1 MAFTYWKTIQ
11 IKNAL
16 IMTSGLR
23 KAHRYIW
30 LILVIVIPVIIV
42 FAIKD
47 LQFTDTNTVQIT
59 TEEFT
64 KKNAKPD
71 FENEIIKVAFYPNDI
86 ELILKEPLKNASSTV
101 YAIDGNNEKMVLG
114 QLTTPGKYQ
123 FEVQNTPK
131 NIMLYDQIKDSLI
144 TKTNF

>member
-1 MAFTYWKTIQ
+1 MAFAYWKTIQ

-30 LILVIVIPVIIV
+30 LILVIGIPVMMV
-42 FAIKD
+42 FAIRD
-47 LQFTDTNTVQIT
+47 LQFTDTNTVQIN

-71 FENEIIKVAFYPNDI
+71 FENEIILLAFYQKSM
-86 ELILKEPLKNASSTV
+86 ELILKKPLKNASSTV
-101 YAIDGNNEKMVLG
+101 YAIDGNNVKTVLG

-123 FEVQNTPK
+123 FDVKNTPK
-131 NIMLYDQIKDSLI
+131 NIMVYDEIKDSLI